1 MGSFGTE
8 NFRSLIF
15 FIFWLFTEFS
25 RLRDRGVVR
34 HLASERHARRSICRS
49 SATRLLQQARR
60 TASHAGRP
68 CAGFGN
74 LVEAPALR
82 IVDLARPLGYHDG
95 FRRLASVRLIGP
107 QGSGEA
113 RLAVQ
118 HFTQRVGTST
128 THHVVLPNPRRR
140 LQGRALT
147 RLTMSRRFGR
157 TKREEV
163 DAMQVKETV
172 AYVLN
177 HEFQI
182 SVPASDLDAKADAR
196 LVDLKD
202 KVRLNGFR
210 PGKVPV
216 SHLKKVYGRSVMAET
231 VEQTIRDTNSQIFSE
246 RGFRL
251 ATEPKVTMPTEEKAV
266 EDILTGKSDLTY
278 TVAIE
283 VVPAIQLA
291 DFKSFSV
298 EKPVADV
305 TDADVDEAIKRIADQ
320 NRGYTAKAEGAKA
333 ETGDRVTISFK
344 GTIDGTPFDGGT
356 GENIQVVIGAGQFIP
371 GFEEQLVGIAAGETR
386 NLKVSFPKNY
396 MSEKLAGQPAEFE
409 TTATAIEAPQ
419 GVEINDEFAKTLGLE
434 SLDKLK
440 QAARERLTAEYAGAT
455 RQRVKRTLL
464 DRLDEA
470 HQFEAPPTLIDE
482 EFNLMWNSI
491 KAEMESGGKT
501 FADENTTEEASQEEY
516 RKIADRRVRLGLVLS
531 EIGEKNKITV
541 TDDEVS
547 RAVIERARQ
556 MPGRE
561 KEVWDYYRSN
571 ANALAQLRAPI
582 YEDKVVDFILELAN
596 VTEKKVTRE
605 DLFKDDEAEKSAA

>member
-1 MGSFGTE
+1 
-8 NFRSLIF
+8 
-15 FIFWLFTEFS
+15 
-25 RLRDRGVVR
+25 
-34 HLASERHARRSICRS
+34 
-49 SATRLLQQARR
+49 
-60 TASHAGRP
+60 
-68 CAGFGN
+68 
-74 LVEAPALR
+74 
-82 IVDLARPLGYHDG
+82 
-95 FRRLASVRLIGP
+95 
-107 QGSGEA
+107 
-113 RLAVQ
+113 
-118 HFTQRVGTST
+118 
-128 THHVVLPNPRRR
+128 
-140 LQGRALT
+140 
-147 RLTMSRRFGR
+147 
-157 TKREEV
+157 
-163 DAMQVKETV
+163 MQVTET
-172 AYVLN
+172 LTEGLK

-182 SVPASDLDAKADAR
+182 SVSASDLDAKADAR

-231 VEQTIRDTNSQIFSE
+231 IDQTIRDTNSQIFTE

-251 ATEPKVTMPTEEKAV
+251 ATEPKVTMPTEQKAV

-278 TVAIE
+278 TVSIE
-283 VVPAIQLA
+283 VVPPIQLA
-291 DFKSFSV
+291 DFKSFTV
-298 EKPVADV
+298 EKPVAEV

-320 NRGYTAKAEGAKA
+320 NRAFAAKGEGARA

-344 GTIDGTPFDGGT
+344 GTINGTPFEGGT
-356 GENIQVVIGAGQFIP
+356 GEGIQVTIGSNTFIP
-371 GFEEQLVGIAAGETR
+371 GFEEQLLGIAAGETR
-386 NLKVSFPKNY
+386 TLKVSFPKNY
-396 MSEKLAGQPAEFE
+396 GSEKLAGQPAEFE
-409 TTATAIEAPQ
+409 TTATLIEAPQ
-419 GVEINDEFAKTLGLE
+419 DTAINDDFAKTLGLE

-440 QAARERLTAEYAGAT
+440 EAARERLTAEFAGAT

-464 DRLDEA
+464 DRLDES
-470 HQFEAPPTLIDE
+470 HRFEAPPSLVDE

-491 KAEMESGGKT
+491 KAEMESSGKT
-501 FADENTTEEASQEEY
+501 FADEDTTEEAAKEEY

-561 KEVWDYYRSN
+561 KEVWDYYRNN

-605 DLFKDDEAEKSAA
+605 DLYRDDEAEKSAA

>member
-1 MGSFGTE
+1 MQVTE
-8 NFRSLIF
+8 
-15 FIFWLFTEFS
+15 T
-25 RLRDRGVVR
+25 
-34 HLASERHARRSICRS
+34 
-49 SATRLLQQARR
+49 
-60 TASHAGRP
+60 
-68 CAGFGN
+68 
-74 LVEAPALR
+74 LVEGL
-82 IVDLARPLGYHDG
+82 
-95 FRRLASVRLIGP
+95 
-107 QGSGEA
+107 
-113 RLAVQ
+113 
-118 HFTQRVGTST
+118 
-128 THHVVLPNPRRR
+128 
-140 LQGRALT
+140 
-147 RLTMSRRFGR
+147 
-157 TKREEV
+157 K
-163 DAMQVKETV
+163 
-172 AYVLN
+172 

-231 VEQTIRDTNSQIFSE
+231 IDQTIRDTNSQIFTE

-251 ATEPKVTMPTEEKAV
+251 ATEPKITMPTEQKAV

-278 TVAIE
+278 TVSIE

-291 DFKSFSV
+291 DFKSFTV
-298 EKPVADV
+298 EKPVAEV

-320 NRGYTAKAEGAKA
+320 NRGFAARGEGAKA

-344 GTIDGTPFDGGT
+344 GTIDGTPFEGGT
-356 GENIQVVIGAGQFIP
+356 GENIQVTIGSNTFIP
-371 GFEEQLVGIAAGETR
+371 GFEEQLLGIAAGETR
-386 NLKVSFPKNY
+386 TLKVSFPKNY
-396 MSEKLAGQPAEFE
+396 ASEKLAGQPAEFE
-409 TTATAIEAPQ
+409 TTATLIEAPQ
-419 GVEINDEFAKTLGLE
+419 DTRIDDEFAKSLGLE

-440 QAARERLTAEYAGAT
+440 EAARERLVVEFAGAT
-455 RQRVKRTLL
+455 RQRVKRMLL
-464 DRLDEA
+464 DRLDES
-470 HQFEAPPTLIDE
+470 HRFEAPPSLVEE
-482 EFNLMWNSI
+482 EFNLMWTSI
-491 KAEMESGGKT
+491 KAEMESSGKT
-501 FADENTTEEASQEEY
+501 FADEDTTEEAAREEY
-516 RKIADRRVRLGLVLS
+516 HKIADRRVRLGLVLS

-561 KEVWDYYRSN
+561 KEVWDYYRNN

-605 DLFKDDEAEKSAA
+605 DLYREDEAEKSAA

>member
-1 MGSFGTE
+1 
-8 NFRSLIF
+8 
-15 FIFWLFTEFS
+15 
-25 RLRDRGVVR
+25 
-34 HLASERHARRSICRS
+34 
-49 SATRLLQQARR
+49 
-60 TASHAGRP
+60 
-68 CAGFGN
+68 
-74 LVEAPALR
+74 
-82 IVDLARPLGYHDG
+82 
-95 FRRLASVRLIGP
+95 
-107 QGSGEA
+107 
-113 RLAVQ
+113 
-118 HFTQRVGTST
+118 
-128 THHVVLPNPRRR
+128 
-140 LQGRALT
+140 
-147 RLTMSRRFGR
+147 
-157 TKREEV
+157 
-163 DAMQVKETV
+163 MQVTETL
-172 AYVLN
+172 AEGLK

-231 VEQTIRDTNSQIFSE
+231 IDQTIRDTNSQIFTE

-251 ATEPKVTMPTEEKAV
+251 ATEPKITMPTEQKAV

-278 TVAIE
+278 TVSIE
-283 VVPAIQLA
+283 VVPPIRLA
-291 DFKSFSV
+291 DFKSFTV
-298 EKPVADV
+298 EKPVAEV
-305 TDADVDEAIKRIADQ
+305 TDADVDEAIKRIAEQ
-320 NRGYTAKAEGAKA
+320 NRAFAAKGEGAKA
-333 ETGDRVTISFK
+333 ETEDRVTISFK
-344 GTIDGTPFDGGT
+344 GTINGTPFEGGA
-356 GENIQVVIGAGQFIP
+356 GEGIQVTIGSNTFIP
-371 GFEEQLVGIAAGETR
+371 GFEEQLLGIAAGETR
-386 NLKVSFPKNY
+386 TLKVSFPKNY
-396 MSEKLAGQPAEFE
+396 ASEKLAGQPAEFE
-409 TTATAIEAPQ
+409 TTATLIEAPQ
-419 GVEINDEFAKTLGLE
+419 DTAINDDFAKTLGLE

-440 QAARERLTAEYAGAT
+440 EAARERLTAEFAGAT

-464 DRLDEA
+464 DRLDES
-470 HQFEAPPTLIDE
+470 HRFEAPPSLVDE

-491 KAEMESGGKT
+491 KAEMESSGKT
-501 FADENTTEEASQEEY
+501 FADENTTEEAAKQEY

-561 KEVWDYYRSN
+561 KEVWDYYRNN

-605 DLFKDDEAEKSAA
+605 DLYKDDEAEKSAA

>member
-1 MGSFGTE
+1 
-8 NFRSLIF
+8 
-15 FIFWLFTEFS
+15 
-25 RLRDRGVVR
+25 LRPTISGGQS
-34 HLASERHARRSICRS
+34 SERANARKEWSVEPP
-49 SATRLLQQARR
+49 TQA
-60 TASHAGRP
+60 
-68 CAGFGN
+68 FGPR
-74 LVEAPALR
+74 VEQ
-82 IVDLARPLGYHDG
+82 IYNV
-95 FRRLASVRLIGP
+95 RRLAGP
-107 QGSGEA
+107 SG
-113 RLAVQ
+113 
-118 HFTQRVGTST
+118 
-128 THHVVLPNPRRR
+128 
-140 LQGRALT
+140 
-147 RLTMSRRFGR
+147 
-157 TKREEV
+157 KKI
-163 DAMQVKETV
+163 DAMQVTETV
-172 AYVLN
+172 ADGLK

-182 SVPASDLDAKADAR
+182 SVPASDLDAKAGAR

-231 VEQTIRDTNSQIFSE
+231 VEQTIRDTNSQIFTE

-266 EDILTGKSDLTY
+266 EDILSGKSDLTY
-278 TVAIE
+278 TVSIE

-291 DFKSFSV
+291 DFKSFTV
-298 EKPVADV
+298 EKPVVEV
-305 TDADVDEAIKRIADQ
+305 TDADVDDAIKRIADQ
-320 NRGYTAKAEGAKA
+320 NRSYAAKGEGAKA

-344 GTIDGTPFDGGT
+344 GSINGTPFDGGT

-371 GFEEQLVGIAAGETR
+371 GFEEQLLGIASGETR

-396 MSEKLAGQPAEFE
+396 ASDKLAGQPAEFE
-409 TTATAIEAPQ
+409 TTATSIEAPQ
-419 GVEINDEFAKTLGLE
+419 ETTIDDEFAKNLGLE

-440 QAARERLTAEYAGAT
+440 EAARERLKAEFAGAT
-455 RQRVKRTLL
+455 RQRVKRMLL
-464 DRLDEA
+464 DRLDES
-470 HQFEAPPTLIDE
+470 HRFEAPPSLVDE
-482 EFNLMWNSI
+482 EFKLMWNSI
-491 KAEMESGGKT
+491 KAEMESSGKT
-501 FADENTTEEASQEEY
+501 FADEDTTEQAAEEEY

-541 TDDEVS
+541 TDDEVG

-561 KEVWDYYRSN
+561 KEVWDFYRNN

-605 DLFKDDEAEKSAA
+605 ELFKDDETEKSAA

>member
-1 MGSFGTE
+1 
-8 NFRSLIF
+8 
-15 FIFWLFTEFS
+15 
-25 RLRDRGVVR
+25 
-34 HLASERHARRSICRS
+34 
-49 SATRLLQQARR
+49 
-60 TASHAGRP
+60 
-68 CAGFGN
+68 
-74 LVEAPALR
+74 
-82 IVDLARPLGYHDG
+82 
-95 FRRLASVRLIGP
+95 
-107 QGSGEA
+107 
-113 RLAVQ
+113 
-118 HFTQRVGTST
+118 
-128 THHVVLPNPRRR
+128 
-140 LQGRALT
+140 
-147 RLTMSRRFGR
+147 
-157 TKREEV
+157 
-163 DAMQVKETV
+163 MQVTETL
-172 AYVLN
+172 AEGLK

-182 SVPASDLDAKADAR
+182 SVSASDLDAKADAR

-231 VEQTIRDTNSQIFSE
+231 IDQTIRDTNSQIFTE

-251 ATEPKVTMPTEEKAV
+251 ATEPKVTMPTEQKAV
-266 EDILTGKSDLTY
+266 EDILTGKSDLIY
-278 TVAIE
+278 TVSIE
-283 VVPAIQLA
+283 VVPPIQLA
-291 DFKSFSV
+291 DFKGFTV
-298 EKPVADV
+298 EKPVAEV

-320 NRGYTAKAEGAKA
+320 NRAFAAKGEGAKA

-344 GTIDGTPFDGGT
+344 GTINGTPFEGGT
-356 GENIQVVIGAGQFIP
+356 GEGIQVTIGSNTFIP
-371 GFEEQLVGIAAGETR
+371 GFEEQLLGIAAGETR
-386 NLKVSFPKNY
+386 TLKVSFPKNY
-396 MSEKLAGQPAEFE
+396 GSEKLAGQPAEFE
-409 TTATAIEAPQ
+409 TTATLIEAPQ
-419 GVEINDEFAKTLGLE
+419 DTAINDDFAKTLGLE

-440 QAARERLTAEYAGAT
+440 EAARERLTAEFAGAT

-464 DRLDEA
+464 DRLDES
-470 HQFEAPPTLIDE
+470 HRFEAPPSLVDE

-491 KAEMESGGKT
+491 KAEMESSGKT
-501 FADENTTEEASQEEY
+501 FADEDTTEEAAKEEY

-561 KEVWDYYRSN
+561 KEVWDYYRNN

-605 DLFKDDEAEKSAA
+605 DLYRDDEAEKSAA